1 MNINRMR
8 LDTPIGALYLEEIDG
23 AVTRITVDAL
33 EVTGSASPV
42 LALAARELEEY
53 FAGTRRAFTMPIRP
67 SGTAFQQAVWAALRE
82 IPYGETRTYGEIA
95 AAVGKPKASRAVG
108 GANHVN
114 PILIVTPCH
123 RVIGANGSLTGFGA
137 GIDRKAFLLALERR

>member
-1 MNINRMR
+1 MEINRMR

-33 EVTGSASPV
+33 EITGSASPV
-42 LALAARELEEY
+42 LSLAARELEEY
-53 FAGTRRAFTMPIRP
+53 FAGTRQAFTMPIRP
-67 SGTAFQQAVWAALRE
+67 AGTAFQQAVWAALRE
-82 IPYGETRTYGEIA
+82 IPYGEIA
-95 AAVGKPKASRAVG
+95 AAVGRPKASRAVG

-137 GIDRKAFLLALERR
+137 GIDRKAFLLDLEGKVRAF